1 MIGEPAPTQA
11 DIHFQLFGIPV
22 RIHPFFWVVAVL
34 LGFNATDRDPVY
46 LLIWVVAVFVSIL
59 IHELGH
65 ALTAKYVGEDPWIT
79 LYSFGGLASY
89 RPTRHDSRTKILISA
104 AGPAAGFLFIAFVM
118 ALVYGVG
125 QRVGLGTRMPWVQFE
140 FFDND
145 RINEL
150 IFYLIYINIF
160 WGLVNLLPIYPLD
173 GGQISR
179 ELFVRF
185 DLSDGVRKSLYIS
198 MACAVGMAL
207 FGALMLQSIFI
218 AIMFGFMAFM
228 NYQLLQQMQGGGGFG
243 GGGFGGGFGGGDRY
257 GGGRGW

>member
-1 MIGEPAPTQA
+1 LIGEPAPTQA

-34 LGFNATDRDPVY
+34 LGIRLKDPVMV
-46 LLIWVVAVFVSIL
+46 LIWVFSVFISIL

-65 ALTAKYVGEDPWIT
+65 ALTAKYVGEAPWIT

-104 AGPAAGFLFIAFVM
+104 AGPAAGFFFLAVVLAFIHGMRHDVSLHLSAPWIRFV
-118 ALVYGVG
+118 G
-125 QRVGLGTRMPWVQFE
+125 FNN
-140 FFDND
+140 DNL
-145 RINEL
+145 NEL
-150 IFYLIYINIF
+150 IGNLIYINLF

-173 GGQISR
+173 GGQIAR

-185 DLSDGVRKSLYIS
+185 DLQDGIRKSLYIS
-198 MACAVGMAL
+198 MAAAIVVAI
-207 FGALMLQSIFI
+207 FGGLYLERLFI
-218 AIMFGFMAFM
+218 AIMFGFLAFM
-228 NYQLLQQMQGGGGFG
+228 NYQLLQQMQG